1 MATKAPQARSRHRA
15 QPAPTPRPGFP
26 LEERRAII
34 EEGVP
39 IPMPSGVEVLVRP
52 VTPDGLLRGG
62 KVPDTLTP
70 LVMEI
75 LYERNADKING
86 ALDEFVKKPRETVE
100 ETLEMLGSL
109 DVVARAALVNPD
121 QLSLLNF
128 TDRGFLFRLAFLPAE
143 VLSRFRAKQTR
154 NVDGVGESDEVQQA
168 A

>member
-1 MATKAPQARSRHRA
+1 MAAKPRPVRNRHRTD
-15 QPAPTPRPGFP
+15 PAVTSKVGFS

-39 IPMPSGVEVLVRP
+39 IPMPSGIEVLVRP
-52 VTPDGLLRGG
+52 VTPDGLLRAG

-75 LYERNADKING
+75 LYERNADKINNI
-86 ALDEFVKKPRETVE
+86 LDEFVKKPRESLE

-109 DVVARAALVNPD
+109 DVVARASLVNPD
-121 QLSLLNF
+121 QVSLLTF

-143 VLSRFRAKQTR
+143 VLSRFRRKQAG
-154 NVDGVGESDEVQQA
+154 NVDGVDQGEPLPQTA
-168 A
+168 